1 MKITVSITRQF
12 DTDDDH
18 EGLFYGLSNPADFA
32 IDLFAEDMD
41 YLVKYNEVR
50 DAVSVEI
57 G

>member
-12 DTDDDH
+12 DTDEDH